1 MQGMRK
7 AKTQLELKLLRNLK
21 GNKNVSQVRINI
33 KRNSKDNVGLLLNAV
48 SNLMTKDT
56 EKVRYLMLS
65 SLLLGSVHG

>member
-33 KRNSKDNVGLLLNAV
+33 KRNSKKNVGLLLNRV

>member
-33 KRNSKDNVGLLLNAV
+33 KRNSKDNVGLLLNGV